1 MTRTRSQT
9 GNPPSFSIYEDGA
22 PLEKQQP
29 RDQTVNIF
37 AILPQSP
44 EAKTRPSKVRHHGSK
59 FMVALR
65 TLTNSGKL
73 AITLYN
79 QVVIRLTD

>member
-1 MTRTRSQT
+1 MTSTRSHT

-37 AILPQSP
+37 AIPPQLP
-44 EAKTRPSKVRHHGSK
+44 EAETRSSKVRRHGSK
-59 FMVALR
+59 FMDALR

-73 AITLYN
+73 VITL